1 MNKMMAD
8 YNNMIQSAESQIADY
23 QTQAQEKMDSIE
35 SDLNDGVMTINAQQL
50 EKDERQANI
59 MGNFTNIGYSTETT
73 IQSMNLDKASYSMSE
88 NILRAQAAT
97 DFDTITTALFG
108 NNSKYEVHGQLLYS
122 ADQVEEK
129 IRKEN
134 FRQCSETR
142 FYGLELRCRI

>member
-23 QTQAQEKMDSIE
+23 QTQAQEKMDSIDSE
-35 SDLNDGVMTINAQQL
+35 LNDGVMTINAQQL

-88 NILRAQAAT
+88 TILRKQAAT
-97 DFDTITTALFG
+97 DFGTITTALFDA
-108 NNSKYEVHGQLLYS
+108 NSSYAVHGQLLYS

-129 IRKEN
+129 NHKEN

-142 FYGLELRCRI
+142 LYGLELRC

>member
-1 MNKMMAD
+1 MQN
-8 YNNMIQSAESQIADY
+8 

-35 SDLNDGVMTINAQQL
+35 SKLNDGVMTINAQQL

-73 IQSMNLDKASYSMSE
+73 IQSMNLDKASASMSE
-88 NILRAQAAT
+88 TALRAQAAT
-97 DFDTITTALFG
+97 DFETITTALFG

-129 IRKEN
+129 FTRKI
-134 FRQCSETR
+134 FGSAARRDFTV
-142 FYGLELRCRI
+142 